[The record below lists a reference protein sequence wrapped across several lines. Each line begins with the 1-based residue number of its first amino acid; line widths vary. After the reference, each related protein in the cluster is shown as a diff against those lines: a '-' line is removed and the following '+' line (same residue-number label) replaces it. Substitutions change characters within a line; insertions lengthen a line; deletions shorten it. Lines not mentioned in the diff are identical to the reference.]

1 MLRWLHLFNVT
12 CAYAGSKIRVTS
24 MINMALELV
33 AVLLGYKVF
42 RQWSIKTEAE
52 V

>member
-1 MLRWLHLFNVT
+1 M
-12 CAYAGSKIRVTS
+12 IS
-24 MINMALELV
+24 MAVELL

-42 RQWSIKTEAE
+42 GRWTIKSEAE